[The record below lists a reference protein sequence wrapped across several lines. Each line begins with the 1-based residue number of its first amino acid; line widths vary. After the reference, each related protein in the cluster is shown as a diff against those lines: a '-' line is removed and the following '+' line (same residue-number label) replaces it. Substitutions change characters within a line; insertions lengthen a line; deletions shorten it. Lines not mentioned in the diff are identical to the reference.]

1 MREVCYPGAM
11 TFAFETIGTLHSC
24 FKEKFGIPRQPGLV
38 PDARAVLVL
47 EPPYSRAENLQ
58 GLEVYSHLWL
68 IYVFHAVVPRP
79 DKSSVRPPR
88 LGGNRRVGVFA
99 SRSNFRP
106 NPIGL
111 SVCELERIE
120 IGNGHGVLHLSG
132 VDILDQTPVLD
143 IKPYLPYAD
152 ALPQAKAGWAAN
164 PPAVRCG
171 VHFSA
176 AAEAVLEALPSGERQ
191 NLQRLIGQ
199 VLSLDPRPAYRR
211 QDDRRTCYGMRLA
224 CWDVRWEVRT
234 DAVEVKT
241 LIPVREG
248 CTAAGITPGPR

>member
-1 MREVCYPGAM
+1 M

-24 FKEKFGIPRQPGLV
+24 FEQKFGIPRQPGLV

-47 EPPYSRAENLQ
+47 KPPFSRAENLQ
-58 GLEVYSHLWL
+58 GLEGYSHLWL
-68 IYVFHAVVPRP
+68 IYVFHAVAARP
-79 DKSSVRPPR
+79 AKSSVRPPR

-99 SRSNFRP
+99 SRSYFRP

-120 IGNGHGVLHLSG
+120 IDEGHGVLHLRG

-152 ALPQAKAGWAAN
+152 CVPQAQAGWAAN
-164 PPAVRCG
+164 SPALRCG
-171 VHFSA
+171 VHFSEA
-176 AAEAVLEALPSGERQ
+176 ADAVLESLPSKERQ
-191 NLQRLIGQ
+191 DLRRLIRQ
-199 VLSLDPRPAYRR
+199 VLSLDPRPAYLHRNDHRR
-211 QDDRRTCYGMRLA
+211 CFGMRLA
-224 CWDVRWEVRT
+224 SWDVRWEVRAN
-234 DAVEVKT
+234 DVEVKI

-248 CTAAGITPGPR
+248 RTQADIKPGRR

>member
-1 MREVCYPGAM
+1 M
-11 TFAFETIGTLHSC
+11 TFTFETIGTLHSC
-24 FKEKFGIPRQPGLV
+24 FKQKFGIPRQPGLV
-38 PDARAVLVL
+38 PDARAVLAL
-47 EPPYSRAENLQ
+47 KPPFSRAEHLR
-58 GLEVYSHLWL
+58 GLEGYSHLWL
-68 IYVFHAVVPRP
+68 IYAFHAVAARP

-120 IGNGHGVLHLSG
+120 IDAGHGVLHLRG

-152 ALPQAKAGWAAN
+152 CVPQAQAGWAAN
-164 PPAVRCG
+164 PPEVRCR

-176 AAEAVLEALPSGERQ
+176 AADAVLEALPARERRH
-191 NLQRLIGQ
+191 LRRLIRQ
-199 VLSLDPRPAYRR
+199 VLSLDPRPAYLRPNDHRR
-211 QDDRRTCYGMRLA
+211 CFGMRLA
-224 CWDVRWEVRT
+224 SWDVRWEVHA
-234 DAVEVKT
+234 DVVEVKI
-241 LIPVREG
+241 LIPVHETR
-248 CTAAGITPGPR
+248 TPADSMHARR